1 MIHIRKAFT
10 LVELLVVIGIITL
23 LISILLPAL
32 NKARE
37 QAQAIKCASNL
48 RQLYAYTLMYVQDN
62 REEFFCLST
71 DMPPFMGHG
80 TYYNPLALYMLA
92 DAQLD
97 FSDDLGFNGQPGT
110 LLSYLGNGSTSIAAR
125 SAVFNCPTDAVDGD
139 IRPKSTTTGVGPRNF
154 SYSFSGCLNWSPAN
168 LSYALPAI
176 KGWRPVRMNRIIS
189 PANKILIFEEL
200 YPNDLSCQ
208 LISPIYGLS
217 YTSYGILQ
225 QAEMPGNR
233 HNGYANYCFFDGH
246 VEAEQPSDIYDHLNF
261 TALTYPVYPTPSNP
275 NGHANGADWFHLFT
289 Y

>member
-1 MIHIRKAFT
+1 MTHIRKAFT

-62 REEFFCLST
+62 RGEFFCLST

-110 LLSYLGNGSTSIAAR
+110 LLSYLE
-125 SAVFNCPTDAVDGD
+125 AVSEP
-139 IRPKSTTTGVGPRNF
+139 
-154 SYSFSGCLNWSPAN
+154 
-168 LSYALPAI
+168 
-176 KGWRPVRMNRIIS
+176 
-189 PANKILIFEEL
+189 
-200 YPNDLSCQ
+200 
-208 LISPIYGLS
+208 
-217 YTSYGILQ
+217 
-225 QAEMPGNR
+225 
-233 HNGYANYCFFDGH
+233 
-246 VEAEQPSDIYDHLNF
+246 
-261 TALTYPVYPTPSNP
+261 
-275 NGHANGADWFHLFT
+275 
-289 Y
+289 